1 MTTEAA
7 GKPRVGIPFRTLR
20 EERAGDRSRYDTY
33 VDAVRRAGGEPVEV
47 SLGLAKA
54 DPAALAALSRTLDAI
69 VLPGSPSDV
78 DPTKYGS
85 PRHAR
90 CAEADAD
97 REGTDFALLKNALEG
112 QKPVLAIC
120 YGIQSLNVFLGGSLV
135 QDIGSELHTEIQHQ
149 WVGRKSG
156 TPEPFHAAR
165 VELDSRL
172 FELAKATEV
181 RVNSSHHQSVLK
193 PGRNLRVTAVAPDG
207 VIEAV
212 EWTGD
217 RNWVTGVQWHPERM
231 VATDAL
237 ALALFRGLVAAAAK
251 GTMAE
256 SISGRK

>member
-1 MTTEAA
+1 MATEAA
-7 GKPRVGIPFRTLR
+7 AKPRVGIPFRTLR

-47 SLGLAKA
+47 SLELAQADLSGLARA
-54 DPAALAALSRTLDAI
+54 LDAV

-78 DPTKYGS
+78 DPTKYGA
-85 PRHAR
+85 PRHAK

-97 REGTDFALLKNALEG
+97 RERTDFELLKNAFDEH
-112 QKPVLAIC
+112 KPVLAIC
-120 YGIQSLNVFLGGSLV
+120 YGIQTLNVFLGGSLV
-135 QDIGSELHTEIQHQ
+135 QDIGSELQTTIQHQ
-149 WVGRKSG
+149 WIGRKNG

-165 VELDSRL
+165 VERDSRL
-172 FELAKATEV
+172 FGLAKTAEV
-181 RVNSSHHQSVLK
+181 RVNSSHHQSVLT

-231 VATDAL
+231 VDTDAL